1 MLVDTTSK
9 KHPTMA
15 GPILV
20 HQRKNFAAFNYFA
33 SILICFN
40 KRLQQI
46 QAFGTDGDEALVEA
60 FTHNFPFATQ
70 LRCFLH
76 VKRNILSK
84 LNERGIP
91 SSFSEEFIADM
102 FGRRISDRYEEG
114 LVDATSAEDFQ
125 IHLQNC
131 EETWNSRELSYQR
144 PVHCSFFDYF
154 VNQYSSI
161 FENTM
166 LKNIRSD
173 VGLGFPPDI
182 FTTNS
187 SESLNATIKKR
198 LNYCYVLYIN
208 DINHETITQSYNNH

>member
-33 SILICFN
+33 STLICFN

-46 QAFGTDGDEALVEA
+46 QVFGTDGDEALVEA

-84 LNERGIP
+84 LKERGIP

-131 EETWNSRELSYQR
+131 EETWNS
-144 PVHCSFFDYF
+144 
-154 VNQYSSI
+154 
-161 FENTM
+161 
-166 LKNIRSD
+166 
-173 VGLGFPPDI
+173 
-182 FTTNS
+182 
-187 SESLNATIKKR
+187 
-198 LNYCYVLYIN
+198 
-208 DINHETITQSYNNH
+208 